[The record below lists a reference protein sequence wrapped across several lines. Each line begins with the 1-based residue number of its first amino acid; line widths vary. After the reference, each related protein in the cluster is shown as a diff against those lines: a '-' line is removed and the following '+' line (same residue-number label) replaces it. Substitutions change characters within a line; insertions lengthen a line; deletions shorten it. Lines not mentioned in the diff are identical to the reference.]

1 MSEKEKTA
9 GRLLEEQLT
18 FCFPHIGKEA
28 PGQIEEAA
36 AFCEGYKAFLN
47 EGKTERECVEA
58 AVKRLEAAG
67 YTAVDFTKQYQPGDK
82 VYFVNRKKAIIMTTF
97 GQKPLKEGVRING
110 AHIDSPRLDLKPN
123 PVYEKN
129 DMAYFKTHYYGGI
142 RKYQWGTT
150 PLAMH
155 GVVIKKNGESVKI
168 SIGEQD
174 GDPVFC
180 VSDLLPHLA
189 AKQNERKLSE
199 GLKGEELNVIIGS
212 VPFVDDSV
220 KEPVKLMAL
229 KLLHE
234 KYGITEADFYRA
246 EIEMVPAQ
254 KAGWYPAWK
263 ARPHPP
269 EPAVC
274 PSRR

>member
-123 PVYEKN
+123 PVMK
-129 DMAYFKTHYYGGI
+129 KTIWHTLRPTI
-142 RKYQWGTT
+142 TAASANT
-150 PLAMH
+150 S
-155 GVVIKKNGESVKI
+155 GV
-168 SIGEQD
+168 
-174 GDPVFC
+174 PRR
-180 VSDLLPHLA
+180 LPCT
-189 AKQNERKLSE
+189 
-199 GLKGEELNVIIGS
+199 V
-212 VPFVDDSV
+212 
-220 KEPVKLMAL
+220 
-229 KLLHE
+229 
-234 KYGITEADFYRA
+234 
-246 EIEMVPAQ
+246 
-254 KAGWYPAWK
+254 
-263 ARPHPP
+263 
-269 EPAVC
+269 
-274 PSRR
+274 

>member
-97 GQKPLKEGVRING
+97 GQKPLKACASTART
-110 AHIDSPRLDLKPN
+110 STPR
-123 PVYEKN
+123 VW
-129 DMAYFKTHYYGGI
+129 I
-142 RKYQWGTT
+142 
-150 PLAMH
+150 
-155 GVVIKKNGESVKI
+155 
-168 SIGEQD
+168 
-174 GDPVFC
+174 
-180 VSDLLPHLA
+180 
-189 AKQNERKLSE
+189 
-199 GLKGEELNVIIGS
+199 
-212 VPFVDDSV
+212 
-220 KEPVKLMAL
+220 
-229 KLLHE
+229 
-234 KYGITEADFYRA
+234 
-246 EIEMVPAQ
+246 
-254 KAGWYPAWK
+254 
-263 ARPHPP
+263 
-269 EPAVC
+269 
-274 PSRR
+274 